1 MPENK
6 QVEQFKFIQSLG
18 FVGAKQFFLT
28 EAAMQGTKM
37 SVRTAKGL
45 AGQVMDCATADD
57 YKRIIYS
64 DPIGEGIAKR
74 WQEFNHNECEQVAA

>member
-6 QVEQFKFIQSLG
+6 QTEQFKFIQSLG

-45 AGQVMDCATADD
+45 AGQVMDCASADD

>member
-1 MPENK
+1 MPKNTQNEEF
-6 QVEQFKFIQSLG
+6 QFIQSLG
-18 FVGAKQFFLT
+18 FVGAKQYFLT

-45 AGQVMDCATADD
+45 AGQVMECASADE
-57 YKRIIYS
+57 YKRIVYS

-74 WQEFNHNECEQVAA
+74 WQEFNHNEREQVAA

>member
-1 MPENK
+1 MPENN
-6 QVEQFKFIQSLG
+6 QVVQFKFIQSLG

>member
-1 MPENK
+1 MPKNK
-6 QVEQFKFIQSLG
+6 QQEEFEFIKSLG
-18 FVGAKQFFLT
+18 FIGAKQYFLT

-45 AGQVMDCATADD
+45 AGEVMDCISVDD

-64 DPIGEGIAKR
+64 DPVGEGIAKR
-74 WQEFNHNECEQVAA
+74 WQEFNHNQGEIAA